1 MLTNEKEKNHKYDS
15 SICSLGQEEAS
26 ILKCV
31 IFFTTLFQV
40 NFHVDFATWKERVTN
55 AFFR

>member
-1 MLTNEKEKNHKYDS
+1 MKKKKNHKYDS

-31 IFFTTLFQV
+31 IFFTTLTV
-40 NFHVDFATWKERVTN
+40 SGKLPC
-55 AFFR
+55 